1 MLSVCDRKFD
11 IVLAI
16 DGTGNEKDFGY
27 LKGAI
32 VQLLDR
38 LIMGEDKVKVGVVL
52 LGNTDGLQIPISG
65 NRVELEDQVA
75 RLGLPEDSNR
85 YDIGMLYS
93 TTHMIFG
100 MLYSPFLYMYFF
112 VHVYYYF
119 NYKVAYLFV
128 FLYLTLILSI
138 EMVPF

>member
-1 MLSVCDRKFD
+1 M
-11 IVLAI
+11 LAI

-93 TTHMIFG
+93 TTHMILTCYIHHF
-100 MLYSPFLYMYFF
+100 FICICLYMYMIILIT
-112 VHVYYYF
+112 
-119 NYKVAYLFV
+119 KLRT
-128 FLYLTLILSI
+128 FLYFCI
-138 EMVPF
+138 

>member
-1 MLSVCDRKFD
+1 MFTVCDRKFD

-52 LGNTDGLQIPISG
+52 LGNTDGLQVPISG

-93 TTHMIFG
+93 
-100 MLYSPFLYMYFF
+100 PFFICISFYKYLVNFI
-112 VHVYYYF
+112 
-119 NYKVAYLFV
+119 YKVTYHFCLFV
-128 FLYLTLILSI
+128 FDAY
-138 EMVPF
+138 FFY

>member
-1 MLSVCDRKFD
+1 MFTVCDRKFD

-93 TTHMIFG
+93 PTDMIFG
-100 MLYSPFLYMYFF
+100 ILYSPFL
-112 VHVYYYF
+112 
-119 NYKVAYLFV
+119 
-128 FLYLTLILSI
+128 
-138 EMVPF
+138 

>member
-1 MLSVCDRKFD
+1 MLTVCDRKFD

-93 TTHMIFG
+93 TTHMILTCYIHHFFICI
-100 MLYSPFLYMYFF
+100 SLYMYMIILIT
-112 VHVYYYF
+112 
-119 NYKVAYLFV
+119 KLRT
-128 FLYLTLILSI
+128 FLYFCI
-138 EMVPF
+138 

>member
-1 MLSVCDRKFD
+1 MFTVCDRKFD

-27 LKGAI
+27 LRGAI

-93 TTHMIFG
+93 PTDRIFG
-100 MLYSPFLYMYFF
+100 LFLFTISLYRFIIIFITKLRTFLYFC
-112 VHVYYYF
+112 
-119 NYKVAYLFV
+119 
-128 FLYLTLILSI
+128 I
-138 EMVPF
+138 

>member
-1 MLSVCDRKFD
+1 M
-11 IVLAI
+11 LAI

-93 TTHMIFG
+93 TTHMILACYIHHFFICI
-100 MLYSPFLYMYFF
+100 SLYMYIIILIT
-112 VHVYYYF
+112 
-119 NYKVAYLFV
+119 KLRT
-128 FLYLTLILSI
+128 FLYFCI
-138 EMVPF
+138 

>member
-1 MLSVCDRKFD
+1 MFPLFMKIMYAVFTMYYPLKNNSRLKLINNPALFTVCDRKFD

-52 LGNTDGLQIPISG
+52 LGNTDGLQVPISG

-93 TTHMIFG
+93 PFFICIS
-100 MLYSPFLYMYFF
+100 LYKCLVNFIY
-112 VHVYYYF
+112 
-119 NYKVAYLFV
+119 
-128 FLYLTLILSI
+128 
-138 EMVPF
+138 

>member
-1 MLSVCDRKFD
+1 MVTVCDRKFD

-93 TTHMIFG
+93 PTDRIFG
-100 MLYSPFLYMYFF
+100 ILYSPFLCTG
-112 VHVYYYF
+112 
-119 NYKVAYLFV
+119 L
-128 FLYLTLILSI
+128 
-138 EMVPF
+138 

>member
-1 MLSVCDRKFD
+1 MFTVCDRKFD

-93 TTHMIFG
+93 PTDRIFG
-100 MLYSPFLYMYFF
+100 ISYSPFLCTG
-112 VHVYYYF
+112 
-119 NYKVAYLFV
+119 L
-128 FLYLTLILSI
+128 
-138 EMVPF
+138 

>member
-1 MLSVCDRKFD
+1 MFTVCDRKFD

-93 TTHMIFG
+93 TTHMISACYIHHFFICI
-100 MLYSPFLYMYFF
+100 SLYMYMIILIT
-112 VHVYYYF
+112 
-119 NYKVAYLFV
+119 KLRT
-128 FLYLTLILSI
+128 FLYFCI
-138 EMVPF
+138 

>member
-1 MLSVCDRKFD
+1 MFTVCDRKFD

-93 TTHMIFG
+93 TTDRIFG
-100 MLYSPFLYMYFF
+100 ILYSIFLCTG
-112 VHVYYYF
+112 
-119 NYKVAYLFV
+119 L
-128 FLYLTLILSI
+128 
-138 EMVPF
+138 